1 MEGKAQTVTG
11 PIDPAELGAVMMQ
24 EHLLIDLSGVN
35 VPQSVA
41 GPTGEHFWK
50 EPCDSLEVS
59 GGLRFCERPLP
70 HPTSLTHCRGT
81 PPPFSWPQA
90 AVRLPDERAGLGHAR
105 HRRGN
110 RGG

>member
-59 GGLRFCERPLP
+59 GGLRFCERPL
-70 HPTSLTHCRGT
+70 HPTPHHSPT
-81 PPPFSWPQA
+81 
-90 AVRLPDERAGLGHAR
+90 AVPTAEGPRRRSHGLRCAWI
-105 HRRGN
+105 
-110 RGG
+110 

>member
-59 GGLRFCERPLP
+59 GGLRFCERPL
-70 HPTSLTHCRGT
+70 HPTSLTHCRGDWT
-81 PPPFSWPQA
+81 GA
-90 AVRLPDERAGLGHAR
+90 AARLPDERAGLGHAR